1 MKLHIAVAA
10 AALSIAG
17 GVFAAGNQAPTTSGS
32 TSSDQTTTSSQQQG
46 SKAMGSTS
54 TEQSNPTLVRSAQQA
69 LKQKGYDVGS
79 IDGQLGP
86 STESALR
93 QFQEKEGLPR
103 SGNLDQETL
112 SKLGVN
118 ENQGS
123 MEGQGS
129 MQSPSSGSQGAT
141 QSQGNAGSTGMTQ
154 PNSNNASSSSYK
166 QR

>member
-17 GVFAAGNQAPTTSGS
+17 GAFAAGDQAATTSGS
-32 TSSDQTTTSSQQQG
+32 TPSDQAATSSQQQ
-46 SKAMGSTS
+46 SSQAMGSTS
-54 TEQSNPTLVRSAQQA
+54 AEQSNPTLVRSAQQA

-86 STESALR
+86 STEGALR
-93 QFQEKEGLPR
+93 QFQQKEGLPQ

-118 ENQGS
+118 ENRSS
-123 MEGQGS
+123 MPSQGS

-141 QSQGNAGSTGMTQ
+141 QSPGSSSTTQ
-154 PNSNNASSSSYK
+154 PSNSNSASGGSYK
-166 QR
+166 

>member
-17 GVFAAGNQAPTTSGS
+17 GAFAAGDQAATTSGS
-32 TSSDQTTTSSQQQG
+32 TPSDQAATSSQQQ
-46 SKAMGSTS
+46 SSQAMGSTS
-54 TEQSNPTLVRSAQQA
+54 AEQSNPTLVRSAQQA

-86 STESALR
+86 STEGALR
-93 QFQEKEGLPR
+93 QFQQKEGLPQ

-118 ENQGS
+118 ENRSS
-123 MEGQGS
+123 MPSQGS

-141 QSQGNAGSTGMTQ
+141 QSPGSSSTTQ
-154 PNSNNASSSSYK
+154 PSNSDSASGGSYK
-166 QR
+166 

>member
-17 GVFAAGNQAPTTSGS
+17 GAFAAGDQAATTSGS
-32 TSSDQTTTSSQQQG
+32 TPSDQAATSSPQQSSQ
-46 SKAMGSTS
+46 AMGSTS
-54 TEQSNPTLVRSAQQA
+54 AEQSNPTLVRSAQQA

-86 STESALR
+86 STEGALR
-93 QFQEKEGLPR
+93 QFQQKEGLPQ

-118 ENQGS
+118 ENRSS
-123 MEGQGS
+123 MPSQGS

-141 QSQGNAGSTGMTQ
+141 QSPGSSSTTQ
-154 PNSNNASSSSYK
+154 PSNSNSASGGSYK
-166 QR
+166 

>member
-17 GVFAAGNQAPTTSGS
+17 GAFAAGDQAATTSGS

-46 SKAMGSTS
+46 SQAMGSTS
-54 TEQSNPTLVRSAQQA
+54 DEQSNPTLVRSAQQA

-93 QFQEKEGLPR
+93 QFQQKEGLPQ

-118 ENQGS
+118 ENQSS
-123 MEGQGS
+123 MPSQGS
-129 MQSPSSGSQGAT
+129 MQSPSSGSRDAT
-141 QSQGNAGSTGMTQ
+141 QSPGSTGSTSTMQ
-154 PNSNNASSSSYK
+154 PGSSNSASGGSYK
-166 QR
+166 